1 MTSINQTLGWIV
13 ETYPK
18 QARVTLNLGLIYF
31 CDSRSS
37 FNVSYIF
44 EKLLSWKLVP
54 IINTIEFN
62 YQLKAMSGFY
72 IWFKNY
78 QNKSTELKLSQDI

>member
-1 MTSINQTLGWIV
+1 M

-18 QARVTLNLGLIYF
+18 PRVTLNLGLIYF
-31 CDSRSS
+31 CDSS

-62 YQLKAMSGFY
+62 YQLKAMSGFD

-78 QNKSTELKLSQDI
+78 QNKSTELKLSQNI